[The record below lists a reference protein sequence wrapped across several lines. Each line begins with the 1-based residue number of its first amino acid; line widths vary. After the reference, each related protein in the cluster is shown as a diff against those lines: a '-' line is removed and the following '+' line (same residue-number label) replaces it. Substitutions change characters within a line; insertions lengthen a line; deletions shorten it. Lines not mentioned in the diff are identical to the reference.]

1 MEKLSFKRFLAV
13 AFTMLFA
20 SSMFVSCS
28 NDDDENITPEEETTE
43 GPIVLSYDTFYDE
56 DDVIIASADTTTI
69 SVSRDYL
76 NTMDYKFNLKGDTVP
91 VTIWRTVDTAPFIR
105 NVIATKEQGDRLILT
120 TVSGDLGDVLGD
132 CDMELDTEIF
142 VDFSQSRLMSRGGTM
157 TDNYNRYVDT
167 DGIIHPAVI
176 ILEEEGDEG
185 MVDAASRS
193 SRSGKVYYTA
203 EDIAKSNADFRII
216 NVNTTLKD
224 FSKDFKDGD
233 SKLTLYIKDTNVKAV
248 AGLRINISTKW
259 FSLKKFECAAYGDF
273 GLGFTSGIEASHTFE
288 AEKEETIAKFNCF
301 TAVFW
306 VGPVPIAIT
315 SDAGILFK
323 ANAELTASCHFEART
338 EFNAGYDTGVYY
350 SGSWY
355 ARNTAK
361 ADAKAYFT
369 VVEPLAVEAKASAG
383 LEVFANLK
391 LYGCAGPG
399 ITFGPTVK
407 TDLNANIDAL
417 AHKLHYDT
425 SGTLEVGGT
434 LSAEIKIWKWKLAS
448 WSKDYKVY
456 EKELWNVDNDI
467 KL

>member
-1 MEKLSFKRFLAV
+1 MEKLSFKRFFAV

-56 DDVIIASADTTTI
+56 DDVIIVSADTTTI

-176 ILEEEGDEG
+176 ILEEEGINGLPE
-185 MVDAASRS
+185 ATSRS
-193 SRSGKVYYTA
+193 GRSGKVVFTA

-216 NVNTTLKD
+216 NVNMNLGSHSLINKE
-224 FSKDFKDGD
+224 KG
-233 SKLTLYIKDTNVKAV
+233 IKIYANNTHLKAV
-248 AGLRINISTKW
+248 SGVRINISTKW
-259 FSLKKFECAAYGDF
+259 FSLKKFECAVYGDF
-273 GLGFTSGIEASHTFE
+273 GLKTTAGIEVTAPIKSW
-288 AEKEETIAKFNCF
+288 EKEANIAKFNCF

-306 VGPVPIAIT
+306 VGAIPVAIYCN
-315 SDAGILFK
+315 AGADFE
-323 ANAELTASCHFEART
+323 ASAELNASCEVAANL
-338 EFNAGYDTGVYY
+338 EVNASYDAGVYY
-350 SGSWY
+350 SGNWSN
-355 ARNTAK
+355 RNSANVK
-361 ADAKAYFT
+361 ASAEFDVLK
-369 VVEPLAVEAKASAG
+369 PLAVTA
-383 LEVFANLK
+383 EVTTGITMFAELK
-391 LYGCAGPG
+391 LYNCAGPK
-399 ITFGPTVK
+399 ITFGPSVGYNYT
-407 TDLNANIDAL
+407 ASIDAL
-417 AHKLHYDT
+417 NKKLDFST
-425 SGTLEVGGT
+425 EGGLNVGGKYGV
-434 LSAEIKIWKWKLAS
+434 EVKIWKWKLAS
-448 WSKDYKVY
+448 WQQKYSVY
-456 EKELWNVDNDI
+456 EKKLWSLEKSINF
-467 KL
+467 